1 MTVRRT
7 AGMIFAALVMI
18 AASLAIVSPAQ
29 AYTINNVCEV
39 GEYKDN
45 CLYFRSNYGGA
56 KAGIAPAVPDY
67 ANPPVYFP
75 GPGEGSGTR
84 IWNNAG
90 SGQNH
95 DTVCTVRVW
104 YSANYGAPYQQLNR
118 YPTSGYA
125 SPTLGPVNND
135 NRSQNWTC

>member
-7 AGMIFAALVMI
+7 AGGIFVALLMI
-18 AASLAIVSPAQ
+18 AAGLAISTPAQ
-29 AYTINNVCEV
+29 AYPINNDCNI
-39 GEYKDN
+39 GAYLDN
-45 CLYFRSNYGGA
+45 CLYYQSNYGGA

-67 ANPPVYFP
+67 ANPAGYFP
-75 GPGEGSGTR
+75 GPGAGAGTR

-95 DTVCTVRVW
+95 DTVCTARVW
-104 YSANYGAPYQQLNR
+104 FSANYGAPFQQLNR

-125 SPTLGPVNND
+125 SPTLGAVNND